1 VALDGDSVTLTS
13 VDFYFH
19 SVTECATCL
28 MFGPG
33 VLEASKDSDNNKL
46 ATLEET
52 MFIVQVRRISLAWE
66 CGGRWSIC
74 ECAREV

>member
-1 VALDGDSVTLTS
+1 
-13 VDFYFH
+13 
-19 SVTECATCL
+19 

-33 VLEASKDSDNNKL
+33 VLEASKDPDNNKL

-52 MFIVQVRRISLAWE
+52 MFIVQVRRISLVCE
-66 CGGRWSIC
+66 CGGRWSIY